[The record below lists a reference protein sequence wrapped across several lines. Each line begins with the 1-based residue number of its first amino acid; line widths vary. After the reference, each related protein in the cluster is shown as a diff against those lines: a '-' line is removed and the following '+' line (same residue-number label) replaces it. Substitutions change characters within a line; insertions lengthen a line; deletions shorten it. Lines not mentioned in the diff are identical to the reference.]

1 MNTVVIIMSY
11 VVLLLVISVAFGY
24 RWLRKLDNK
33 IRILEISHENA
44 TRYNRQDYYSNDRRS
59 IADRVKYLERMT
71 DAMQQQLDTI
81 DEEVSG
87 HENQLQLLDAKV
99 RKLEENGNE

>member
-11 VVLLLVISVAFGY
+11 VVLLLVVYACFGIRY
-24 RWLRKLDNK
+24 LKKLDTKVKVLDNDM
-33 IRILEISHENA
+33 
-44 TRYNRQDYYSNDRRS
+44 RYYSKQNDNYSNDRRS

-81 DEEVSG
+81 DEEVIG
-87 HENQLQLLDAKV
+87 NDKQLQLLDAKV